1 MINIKPKGKKTM
13 KTNNKNRTTNILA
26 LVETAMMVAL
36 AVGLELLCKFLPSP
50 WAYGGSISLSAIPI
64 LYLSYRRGWK
74 WGLSAGFVYASVQML
89 LGLDLP
95 PANTFAAVALCI
107 LLDYVLAFTLLGL
120 ASVFSAPFEKSGK
133 PSIRITG
140 YVVGAV
146 GASFLRFVCSFISG
160 IILWDSYT
168 PEGMSVWV
176 YSLVYNGSY
185 MLGNAA
191 IAAVVL
197 VLLCSAV
204 DPKTLKPM
212 KRS

>member
-1 MINIKPKGKKTM
+1 M
-13 KTNNKNRTTNILA
+13 KTNNKNRRTNILA

-89 LGLDLP
+89 LGLSLP
-95 PANTFAAVALCI
+95 PANTFWAVALCI
-107 LLDYVLAFTLLGL
+107 LLDYILAFTLLGL
-120 ASVFSAPFEKSGK
+120 APAFSAPFEKSGK
-133 PSIRITG
+133 PSVRIAG

-212 KRS
+212 KKA

>member
-1 MINIKPKGKKTM
+1 M
-13 KTNNKNRTTNILA
+13 KTNNKNRRTNILA

-89 LGLDLP
+89 LGLSLP
-95 PANTFAAVALCI
+95 PANTFWAVAP
-107 LLDYVLAFTLLGL
+107 
-120 ASVFSAPFEKSGK
+120 SV
-133 PSIRITG
+133 RITG

-212 KRS
+212 KKA

>member
-1 MINIKPKGKKTM
+1 M
-13 KTNNKNRTTNILA
+13 KTKNTRQNVLA

-36 AVGLELLCKFLPSP
+36 AVGLELLCQFLPQP
-50 WAYGGSISLSAIPI
+50 WAYGGSISLGAIPI
-64 LYLSYRRGWK
+64 IYLSYRRGWK

-89 LGLDLP
+89 LGLSLP
-95 PANTFAAVALCI
+95 PANTFWAVTLCI
-107 LLDYVLAFTLLGL
+107 LLDYVLAFTALGL
-120 ASVFSAPFEKSGK
+120 ASVFSAPFEKSVK
-133 PSIRITG
+133 PVTRIAG

-146 GASFLRFVCSFISG
+146 GASFLRFICSFLSG

-212 KRS
+212 KKI

>member
-1 MINIKPKGKKTM
+1 MTTEKKNT
-13 KTNNKNRTTNILA
+13 KKSVLA

-36 AVGLELLCKFLPSP
+36 AAGLELLCKFLPSP
-50 WAYGGSISLSAIPI
+50 WAYGGSISLGAIPI
-64 LYLSYRRGWK
+64 IYLSYRRGWR
-74 WGLSAGFVYASVQML
+74 WGISAGFVYACVQMM

-95 PANTFAAVALCI
+95 PANTFSAVVLCI
-107 LLDYVLAFTLLGL
+107 LLDYVIAFAVLGL
-120 ASVFSAPFEKSGK
+120 ASVFAAPFQKTGK
-133 PSIRITG
+133 PSVRIAG
-140 YVVGAV
+140 YITGAV

-168 PEGMSVWV
+168 PEGMSTWV

-197 VLLCSAV
+197 ALLCSAV
-204 DPKTLKPM
+204 DPRTLKPM
-212 KRS
+212 KKP

>member
-1 MINIKPKGKKTM
+1 M
-13 KTNNKNRTTNILA
+13 KTNNKNRKTSLIA

-36 AVGLELLCKFLPSP
+36 AVGLELLCEFLPQP
-50 WAYGGSISLSAIPI
+50 WAYGGSISLGAIPI
-64 LYLSYRRGWK
+64 IYLSYRRGWK
-74 WGLSAGFVYASVQML
+74 WGLSAGFVYACVQML
-89 LGLDLP
+89 LGLSLP
-95 PANTFAAVALCI
+95 PANTFWAVTLCV
-107 LLDYVLAFTLLGL
+107 LLDYVLAFTALGL

-133 PSIRITG
+133 PAVRIAG

-146 GASFLRFVCSFISG
+146 GASFLRFICSFLSG
-160 IILWDSYT
+160 VILWGSYT
-168 PEGMSVWV
+168 PEGMNVWV

-204 DPKTLKPM
+204 NPKTLKPM
-212 KRS
+212 K

>member
-1 MINIKPKGKKTM
+1 M
-13 KTNNKNRTTNILA
+13 KNNKNTKRNVLA

-50 WAYGGSISLSAIPI
+50 WAYGGSISLGAIPI

-74 WGLSAGFVYASVQML
+74 WGLASGFVYACVQML
-89 LGLDLP
+89 LGFYVP
-95 PANTFAAVALCI
+95 PANTVTAIALCV
-107 LLDYVLAFTLLGL
+107 LLDYVLAFTALGL
-120 ASVFSAPFEKSGK
+120 ASVFAAPFEKSAK
-133 PSIRITG
+133 SSVRIAG
-140 YVVGAV
+140 YVAGAV

-160 IILWDSYT
+160 IVLWESYA
-168 PEGMSVWV
+168 PEGMSVWF

-212 KRS
+212 KKS